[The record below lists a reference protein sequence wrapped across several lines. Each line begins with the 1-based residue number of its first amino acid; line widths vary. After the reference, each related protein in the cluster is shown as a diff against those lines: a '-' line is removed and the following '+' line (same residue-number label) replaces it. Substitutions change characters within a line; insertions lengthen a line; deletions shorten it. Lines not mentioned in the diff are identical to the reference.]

1 HHLLLGLRIGAAPV
15 PWHSTDSAFMLL
27 RLSMPL
33 ILASSVTFVIGFMLI
48 PWVLGM
54 LTVFYLAG
62 IVSNLSV
69 LGRAILFPSSL
80 FGPMVVKEEGTKIQN
95 SARPGTKREMTTDWG
110 PVIAAVVLFI
120 LLSPGLLFQLP
131 ARTRVIEFGNMYTS
145 GISILVHGI
154 LFFAILTILVIA
166 IGVHLHVG

>member
-1 HHLLLGLRIGAAPV
+1 
-15 PWHSTDSAFMLL
+15 MLL

-80 FGPMVVKEEGTKIQN
+80 FGPMVVKATEASSKYSMVLQTNYCLNFQRIRRSLLGMQ
-95 SARPGTKREMTTDWG
+95 
-110 PVIAAVVLFI
+110 AVLYW
-120 LLSPGLLFQLP
+120 LSVDSWVP
-131 ARTRVIEFGNMYTS
+131 
-145 GISILVHGI
+145 
-154 LFFAILTILVIA
+154 AILTVLRATQYEVWTSNLLCLTCKLVVSFICLLTWYN
-166 IGVHLHVG
+166 IFHKFYTPN

>member
-1 HHLLLGLRIGAAPV
+1 
-15 PWHSTDSAFMLL
+15 MLL

-80 FGPMVVKEEGTKIQN
+80 FGPMVVKGEIFPQ
-95 SARPGTKREMTTDWG
+95 
-110 PVIAAVVLFI
+110 LF
-120 LLSPGLLFQLP
+120 GLFD
-131 ARTRVIEFGNMYTS
+131 R
-145 GISILVHGI
+145 
-154 LFFAILTILVIA
+154 
-166 IGVHLHVG
+166 